1 MHRLQT
7 EPLILFVHADMLF
20 QLGIQKHVPWVSSDH
35 HSLLKVLPQGL
46 A

>member
-1 MHRLQT
+1 MHRLQDRASDSF
-7 EPLILFVHADMLF
+7 LHADMLF
-20 QLGIQKHVPWVSSDH
+20 QLGIQKHMPWVSSDH